1 MSYEVPDEYAH
12 TARYLS
18 ASIVLLASTLRPSFH
33 LLISHLLVHT
43 SSQQNLPFIQNIT
56 RVDPNGAIA
65 HPEKAEICRKEGM
78 GPGLQENVPAGTHVG
93 LRLQE
98 HYTIFVA
105 GYKTLK
111 RVQEATGFKEL
122 TLGLKMHSYV

>member
-56 RVDPNGAIA
+56 KVDPNGAIA
-65 HPEKAEICRKEGM
+65 HPGKAAICLAEGM

-93 LRLQE
+93 LQE

-105 GYKTLK
+105 GYKTSK

-122 TLGLKMHSYV
+122 TLGTKMHSYV

>member
-93 LRLQE
+93 LQE

-105 GYKTLK
+105 GYKTSK

-122 TLGLKMHSYV
+122 TLGTKMHSYV